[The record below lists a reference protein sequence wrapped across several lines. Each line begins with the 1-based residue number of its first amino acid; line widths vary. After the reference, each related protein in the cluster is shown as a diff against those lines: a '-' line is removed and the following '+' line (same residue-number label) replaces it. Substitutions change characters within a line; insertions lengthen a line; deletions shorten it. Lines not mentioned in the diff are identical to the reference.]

1 MAMYCNKDDPW
12 EPPIWPPKYPIPRP
26 PLPDGSDYLM

>member
-1 MAMYCNKDDPW
+1 MAMYCSKDDPW
-12 EPPIWPPKYPIPRP
+12 EPPIWPIKPFPRP